1 MTREEMLTVVKANAQ
16 LVLEGARNK
25 NIEETNS
32 LRDFGADS
40 LESVEVISRSMK
52 ELNLRV
58 PRAELRKL
66 NNIKELLDLFERS
79 SSNGNG
85 GNGEHP

>member
-1 MTREEMLTVVKANAQ
+1 MSREEMFAVVKSNAQ
-16 LVLEGARNK
+16 LILEGARNK
-25 NIEETNS
+25 DIQETNS

-52 ELNLRV
+52 QLNLKV

-66 NNIKELLDLFERS
+66 NNIKDLLDLFERS
-79 SSNGNG
+79 SVATLT
-85 GNGEHP
+85 EVR

>member
-1 MTREEMLTVVKANAQ
+1 MSRQEIFAVVKENARI
-16 LVLEGARNK
+16 VLAGTQGRE
-25 NIEETNS
+25 ITEDNS

-52 ELNLRV
+52 QLNIKV

-66 NNIKELLDLFERS
+66 NNLKDLLDLFERATPD
-79 SSNGNG
+79 GVFAG
-85 GNGEHP
+85 R

>member
-1 MTREEMLTVVKANAQ
+1 MSREEMFAVVKANAQ
-16 LVLEGARNK
+16 LILEGARNK
-25 NIEETNS
+25 DIQETNS

-52 ELNLRV
+52 QLNLKV

-66 NNIKELLDLFERS
+66 NNIKDLLDLFERS
-79 SSNGNG
+79 SVATLT
-85 GNGEHP
+85 EAR

>member
-1 MTREEMLTVVKANAQ
+1 MSREDIFSVIKENAQ
-16 LVLEGARNK
+16 VVLAGTQGKE
-25 NIEETNS
+25 IDETNS

-52 ELNLRV
+52 QLNLKV

-66 NNIKELLDLFERS
+66 NNIKDLVDLFERS
-79 SSNGNG
+79 ASN
-85 GNGEHP
+85 EAVAQH